1 MNAVQM
7 ETQSNRTQT
16 ARYMAFCGVDMS
28 SDPTKVQPMRSPYA
42 PNLIADSGGFPEK
55 RVGWRT
61 LLKIEAPVNGLF
73 LASIQKA
80 GEAPKRMYLA
90 HGGTKLY
97 DITDMMHPK
106 VLKEGIHNARSI
118 GFSTC
123 GKFWMLTGREYL
135 VYDGGTVKHVS
146 EIATRPIT
154 SIGRNPLGGGQMHDD
169 VNLLSKY
176 RENRFLSDG
185 NSKKYQLDT
194 TDLDADAVKIT
205 VNGQSLAEGKDFS
218 VDRKSG
224 IINFTSAPAQ
234 PQITGEDNV
243 FVCFSK
249 TIAGAYEKIAR
260 CTIAALY
267 GSGGDGFVFLS
278 GNRQYPAQ
286 DFHSALRDPAYFP
299 DNGYSL
305 IGSEATA
312 VMGYAR
318 MGEYLLVLKE
328 SDEENSTIFLRS
340 CRMDSAVDAQIKTT
354 FPLQAGAVGTGMI
367 APRAVGHM
375 ADEPLF
381 VSQSGVYAV
390 TSNRITSER
399 TVENRSYF
407 VDASLCAQKRLS
419 SAVCTEWNGR
429 FLIAVEDIV
438 YVLDGRQA
446 AVRPTD
452 GQKVY
457 ECFYW
462 TNIPAVCFLPQGEEL
477 FFGTQDGRICKF
489 NTDILSMD
497 RFNDDGA
504 PIVASWSTKADDDGD
519 FMAYK
524 TLLRRGC
531 GVMIKPYARSGCT
544 IRLRTEEDFGKDV
557 RSVKTD
563 IFSFEDLDFS
573 RLVFAVNDAPQV
585 IPFSARVRRYVT
597 IQVIVENSA
606 ANEGFGVFGI
616 IRRYRKSKILRR

>member
-7 ETQSNRTQT
+7 ESQSNREQT
-16 ARYMAFCGVDMS
+16 ARYTAFCGVDMS
-28 SDPTKVQPMRSPYA
+28 SDPTKVQSARSPYA
-42 PNLIADSGGFPEK
+42 PNLISDSGGFPEK

-61 LLKIEAPVNGLF
+61 LLTIDAPINGLF
-73 LASIQKA
+73 LASIQKE
-80 GEAPKRMYLA
+80 GEPPKRLHLA

-97 DITDMMHPK
+97 DITDVLHPK
-106 VLKEGIHNARSI
+106 VLKEDIHNARSI

-123 GKFWMLTGREYL
+123 GKFWLLTGREYL
-135 VYDGGTVKHVS
+135 VYDGESVKHVS
-146 EIATRPIT
+146 EIATRPVT
-154 SIGRNPLGGGQMHDD
+154 SIGRDPLGGGQVYDD

-176 RENRFLSDG
+176 RENRFLADG
-185 NSKKYQLDT
+185 SAKKYQLDT
-194 TDLDADAVKIT
+194 TDLDADAVEIT
-205 VNGQSLAEGKDFS
+205 VNGQSLTEGSEFT

-224 IINFTSAPAQ
+224 IVSFTTAPAQ
-234 PQITGEDNV
+234 PPVAGEDNV
-243 FVCFSK
+243 FIRFSK
-249 TIAGAYEKIAR
+249 TVAGAYEKIAH

-278 GNRQYPAQ
+278 GNPQYPAQ
-286 DFHSALRDPAYFP
+286 DFHSALRDPSYFP

-318 MGEYLLVLKE
+318 TGEYLLILKE

-340 CRMDSAVDAQIKTT
+340 CQMDSIADAQPKTT
-354 FPLQAGAVGTGMI
+354 FPLQAGAAGAGMI

-381 VSQSGVYAV
+381 LSQSGVYAV
-390 TSNRITSER
+390 TSNQITAER

-407 VDASLCAQKRLS
+407 VDASLCAQKNLS

-429 FLIAVEDIV
+429 FLIAVEGIV

-477 FFGTQDGRICKF
+477 FFGTQDGRVCKF

-519 FMAYK
+519 FMTYK

-531 GVMIKPYARSGCT
+531 GVMIKPYTRSGCT

-563 IFSFEDLDFS
+563 IFSFDDLDFS

-597 IQVIVENSA
+597 IQVIVENNA
-606 ANEGFGVFGI
+606 VNEGFGVFGI
-616 IRRYRKSKILRR
+616 IRRYRKSKVLRR